1 MTLLNRDQLFESLL
15 KGEITLE
22 QLEAVANT
30 RAWLRTLHTRQLMN
44 MRYTVFYAVPLGL
57 TEADVR
63 AMILSE
69 LDTREHIP
77 NKIEAKALRQA
88 RAKQSKSNRR
98 SRA

>member
-22 QLEAVANT
+22 QLEAMANT

-44 MRYTVFYAVPLGL
+44 MRYTVFYAVPEHL

-69 LDTREHIP
+69 LDTREHLP
-77 NKIEAKALRQA
+77 MKD
-88 RAKQSKSNRR
+88 
-98 SRA
+98 